1 MSTFSIIITAGGL
14 GKRMESSLPKQFIAI
29 KDRPIL
35 MYSIEQFYHFDPNF
49 QLILTLPEDW
59 KLHWEELM
67 LEHDFKIPHRVV
79 TGGKERYHSVK
90 NALEYCTGD
99 FIATHDGV
107 RPLVGYNT
115 LKKGVEAIKKNDAVV
130 PVVAIGESMRQK
142 VEGRT
147 KAVNRT
153 QYMLVQTPQWFKK
166 EVIEKAYLQEYHEGI
181 TDDAGL
187 IEEAGYI
194 ITTVEG
200 NLENIKITH
209 KSDLQYAEL
218 FLK

>member
-1 MSTFSIIITAGGL
+1 MGNISIIITAGGI
-14 GKRMESSLPKQFIAI
+14 GKRMESSLPKQFITI

-35 MYSIEQFYHFDPNF
+35 MYSIEQFYHFDPSF

-59 KLHWEELM
+59 KLHWEELL

-79 TGGKERYHSVK
+79 TGGKERYHSIK
-90 NALEYCTGD
+90 NALSYCTGK

-107 RPLVGYNT
+107 RPLVSYNT
-115 LKKGVEAIKKNDAVV
+115 LKKSVEAIKKNDAVI
-130 PVVAIGESMRQK
+130 PVVSINESMRQK
-142 VEGRT
+142 AEGRT
-147 KAVNRT
+147 QAVNRS
-153 QYMLVQTPQWFKK
+153 QYMIVQTPQWFKK
-166 EVIEKAYLQEYHEGI
+166 EVIEKAYALPYHEGI

-187 IEEAGYI
+187 AEEAGYQ
-194 ITTVEG
+194 ITTIEG
-200 NLENIKITH
+200 NHENIKITH